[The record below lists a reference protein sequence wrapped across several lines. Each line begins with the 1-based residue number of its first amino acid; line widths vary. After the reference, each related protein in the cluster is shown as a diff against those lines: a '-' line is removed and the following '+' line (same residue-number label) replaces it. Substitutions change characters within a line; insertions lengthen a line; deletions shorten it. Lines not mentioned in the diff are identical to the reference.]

1 MKQNK
6 KLSNFI
12 LELFVEEIPARL
24 VNDLSEQLHN
34 NFKNSLKDKSVPYKS
49 IAHFSTPR
57 RLIIAIEGL
66 DKKQKNIEKYL
77 VGPPKKISIDEKGVF
92 LKPGIAFIEKNN
104 LDRDDIEIV
113 KKESGEFIGAN
124 VKIIGKDTTELL
136 KEITSESINKIK
148 NKKFMKWGSGSFQ
161 FIRPIKNIFLLFD
174 SKFLKIN
181 FNEINNENKIL
192 GHRFFNNKGKK
203 ILSYNEYFEFM
214 KRSYVEISFEERK
227 KSIHKQI
234 ATIEKK
240 LGINVPIDEDLL
252 NHVAN
257 LTEFPNVLIGNFDKD
272 FLTTPKEVNISVMKN
287 HQKYFPVFKDKKLK
301 KLDSKFIFVAGSP
314 FLDKK
319 TVISGNEKV
328 IRARLDDAKFFFNE
342 DMNLG
347 LATIQKKLE
356 FTTFIAGAGS
366 YQNKSERILLLSQ
379 ELTKL
384 LDITSQV
391 NKKELVDISNLI
403 KADLSSQMV
412 YEFPELQGIMGKYYY
427 KKTDKNIAEIIEQHY
442 LPKSRNDALP
452 TNNLAKIISI
462 ADKLDTI
469 TSCFS
474 LGLIPT
480 GSSDPYGLR
489 RNSIGIIRIAESLQ
503 KNLDL
508 INLVNLSID
517 CFQKNSNKK
526 VGEDSRINAIEFF
539 IDRIK
544 NYLLDMGYQTN
555 IINSILNIDSPYI
568 DIDSLKKKAN
578 LISEFKR
585 NKNLDV
591 AIGVDKRLKNIVKN
605 NEEIEIDTNLL
616 TDPNEQKLHKKFL
629 SIKSFFTSDCMQ
641 NSPASTLN
649 SIIETSP
656 ALEAFFENVLVMDKN
671 IKVKEN
677 RVNLLTNIKNLISR
691 FINLS
696 EI

>member
-412 YEFPELQGIMGKYYY
+412 YEFPELQGIMGGHFANHQGF
-427 KKTDKNIAEIIEQHY
+427 DKDISQSISEQY
-442 LPKSRNDALP
+442 LP
-452 TNNLAKIISI
+452 
-462 ADKLDTI
+462 
-469 TSCFS
+469 
-474 LGLIPT
+474 
-480 GSSDPYGLR
+480 
-489 RNSIGIIRIAESLQ
+489 
-503 KNLDL
+503 
-508 INLVNLSID
+508 
-517 CFQKNSNKK
+517 
-526 VGEDSRINAIEFF
+526 VGMDSRI
-539 IDRIK
+539 
-544 NYLLDMGYQTN
+544 
-555 IINSILNIDSPYI
+555 P
-568 DIDSLKKKAN
+568 KKPFSFA
-578 LISEFKR
+578 LS
-585 NKNLDV
+585 V
-591 AIGVDKRLKNIVKN
+591 TDK
-605 NEEIEIDTNLL
+605 IDTLVG
-616 TDPNEQKLHKKFL
+616 FL
-629 SIKSFFTSDCMQ
+629 
-641 NSPASTLN
+641 
-649 SIIETSP
+649 E
-656 ALEAFFENVLVMDKN
+656 
-671 IKVKEN
+671 
-677 RVNLLTNIKNLISR
+677 
-691 FINLS
+691 
-696 EI
+696 